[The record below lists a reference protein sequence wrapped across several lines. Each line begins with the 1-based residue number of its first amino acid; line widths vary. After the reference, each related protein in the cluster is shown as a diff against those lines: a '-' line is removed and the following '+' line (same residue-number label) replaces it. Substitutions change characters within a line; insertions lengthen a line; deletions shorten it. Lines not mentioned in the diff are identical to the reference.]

1 MLAEWVASV
10 SRPEP
15 ARERMLSSMM
25 VARKRKSSKAEAAL
39 QRLKVAGLRPT
50 RQRVALAQLLG
61 SEHRHV
67 SAESLHREA
76 GKAGMPVALATI
88 YNTLHQFTE
97 AGLLRE
103 VVVGSG
109 RSYFDTNTGDH
120 QHFYCADDGTL
131 IDIEG
136 DAIAVAGVPP
146 PPKGTAVDRVDVVVR
161 VKRA

>member
-1 MLAEWVASV
+1 MTV
-10 SRPEP
+10 S
-15 ARERMLSSMM
+15 
-25 VARKRKSSKAEAAL
+25 RKRKSPGEAAV
-39 QRLKVAGLRPT
+39 QRLRMAGLRPT
-50 RQRVALAQLLG
+50 RQRAALVDLLG
-61 SEHRHV
+61 TGHRHV
-67 SAESLHREA
+67 SAESLHQEA
-76 GKAGMPVALATI
+76 QKAGIGVSLATI

-120 QHFYCADDGTL
+120 QHFYCEDDGSL

-136 DAIAVAGVPP
+136 DAIEVAGVPA
-146 PPKGTAVDRVDVVVR
+146 PPKGMAVDRVDVVVR